1 MLDLLQQSVNGF
13 ATGCIYGLVAL
24 GFVLIYKASEIVN
37 FAQGDILMLGA
48 FIGWTAVDVWGI
60 GYWPG
65 LLVAILATAAI
76 GFFIDRQIMRP
87 IIGQPQF
94 AGIMLTIGLAFTI
107 RGGAIMI
114 WGPEERS
121 FQTPF
126 SNKTT
131 NFGGLVVDDGSLSI
145 IVGTLVLCAILFVFF
160 RRTRLGVAMQAASQ
174 NQLAA
179 YLMAIPV
186 KTVNSL
192 VWGLSAGVAAA
203 AGMLVAPTL
212 LVDTNLW
219 IVVLKGFAAAVLG
232 GFGSIPGAV
241 VGGMIIGVSEQL
253 VGVYLDPES
262 KGITAY
268 VILLA
273 VLLVW
278 PQGLFGGKEKT
289 RV

>member
-1 MLDLLQQSVNGF
+1 LLDLLQQSVNGF

>member
-48 FIGWTAVDVWGI
+48 FIGWTAVDAWGL

-65 LLVAILATAAI
+65 LAIAILATALA
-76 GFFIDRQIMRP
+76 GFLLDRQVMRP

-107 RGGAIMI
+107 RGGVIMI

-126 SNKTT
+126 SNQTT
-131 NFGGLVVDDGSLSI
+131 DFAGLVIDNVSLSI
-145 IVGTLVLCAILFVFF
+145 IAGTLIMCIVLFLFF
-160 RRTRLGVAMQAASQ
+160 RHTRLGVAMQAASQ

-179 YLMAIPV
+179 YLMSIPV

-203 AGMLVAPTL
+203 AGMLIAPTL

-219 IVVLKGFAAAVLG
+219 IVVLKGFGAAVLG

-253 VGVYLDPES
+253 VGVYIDPDS

-268 VILLA
+268 VILLT

-278 PQGLFGGKEKT
+278 PQGLFGGNERK

>member
-1 MLDLLQQSVNGF
+1 MLDLLQQSLNGF

-37 FAQGDILMLGA
+37 FAQGDMLMLGA
-48 FIGWTAVDVWGI
+48 FVGWTAIEVWGF

-65 LLVAILATAAI
+65 LLLTILACAAI
-76 GFFIDRQIMRP
+76 GFLLDRQVMRP

-107 RGGAIMI
+107 RGGVIMI

-121 FQTPF
+121 FHTPF

-131 NFGGLVVDDGSLSI
+131 AFGSLAVDDVSLSI
-145 IVGTLVLCAILFVFF
+145 MAGTLVLCAVLFVFF
-160 RRTRLGVAMQAASQ
+160 KRSRLGVAMQAASQ

-203 AGMLVAPTL
+203 AGMLLAPSL

-219 IVVLKGFAAAVLG
+219 IVVLKGFGAAILG

-262 KGITAY
+262 KGIAAY

-273 VLLVW
+273 VLLIW
-278 PQGLFGGKEKT
+278 PQGLFGGAERK

>member
-1 MLDLLQQSVNGF
+1 MDLVQQSVNGF

-24 GFVLIYKASEIVN
+24 GFVMIYKASEIVN

-48 FIGWTAVDVWGI
+48 FIGWTAIDVWGF

-65 LLVAILATAAI
+65 LLFTVLATACI
-76 GFFIDRQIMRP
+76 GMMIDRQVMRP

-94 AGIMLTIGLAFTI
+94 SGVMLTIGLAFTI
-107 RGGAIMI
+107 RGAVIMV

-131 NFGGLVVDDGSLSI
+131 NVAGLVVDNVSLSI
-145 IVGTLVLCAILFVFF
+145 IAGTLILCAILFFFF

-179 YLMAIPV
+179 YLMSIPV
-186 KTVNSL
+186 KSVNSL

-203 AGMLVAPTL
+203 AGMLVAPSL

-219 IVVLKGFAAAVLG
+219 IVVLKGFGAAVLG

-241 VGGMIIGVSEQL
+241 IGGMIIGLSEQL
-253 VGVYLDPES
+253 VGVYIDAES

-273 VLLVW
+273 VLLIW
-278 PQGLFGGKEKT
+278 PQGLFGGKEKK

>member
-1 MLDLLQQSVNGF
+1 MDLVQQSVNGF

-24 GFVLIYKASEIVN
+24 GFVMIYKASEIVN

-48 FIGWTAVDVWGI
+48 FIGWTAVDVWGF

-65 LLVAILATAAI
+65 LLFTIVATACI
-76 GFFIDRQIMRP
+76 GMMIDRQVMRP

-94 AGIMLTIGLAFTI
+94 SGVMLTIGLAFTI
-107 RGGAIMI
+107 RGAVIMI

-126 SNKTT
+126 SNQTT
-131 NFGGLVVDDGSLSI
+131 NIGGLVVDNVSLSI
-145 IVGTLVLCAILFVFF
+145 IAGTLILCGVLFFFF

-179 YLMAIPV
+179 YLMSIPV
-186 KTVNSL
+186 KSVNSL

-219 IVVLKGFAAAVLG
+219 IVVLKGFGAAVLG

-241 VGGMIIGVSEQL
+241 IGGMIIGLSEQL
-253 VGVYLDPES
+253 VGVYIDAES

-278 PQGLFGGKEKT
+278 PQGLFGGKEKK

>member
-1 MLDLLQQSVNGF
+1 MDLVQQSVNGF

-24 GFVLIYKASEIVN
+24 GFVMIYKASEIVN

-48 FIGWTAVDVWGI
+48 FIGWTAVDVWGF

-65 LLVAILATAAI
+65 LLFTIVATACI
-76 GFFIDRQIMRP
+76 GMMIDRQVMRP

-94 AGIMLTIGLAFTI
+94 SGVMLTIGLAFTI
-107 RGGAIMI
+107 RGAVIMI

-126 SNKTT
+126 SNQTT
-131 NFGGLVVDDGSLSI
+131 NIGGLVVDNVSLSI
-145 IVGTLVLCAILFVFF
+145 IAGTLILCGVLFFFF

-179 YLMAIPV
+179 YLMSIPV
-186 KTVNSL
+186 KSVNSL

-219 IVVLKGFAAAVLG
+219 IVVLKGFGAAVLG

-241 VGGMIIGVSEQL
+241 VGGMIIGLSEQL
-253 VGVYLDPES
+253 VGVYIDAES

-278 PQGLFGGKEKT
+278 PQGLFGGKEKK

>member
-1 MLDLLQQSVNGF
+1 MDLVQQSVNGF

-24 GFVLIYKASEIVN
+24 GFVMIYKASEIVN

-48 FIGWTAVDVWGI
+48 FIGWTAIDVWGF

-65 LLVAILATAAI
+65 LLFTVLATACI
-76 GFFIDRQIMRP
+76 GMMIDRQVMRP

-94 AGIMLTIGLAFTI
+94 SGVMLTIGLAFTI
-107 RGGAIMI
+107 RGAVIMI

-131 NFGGLVVDDGSLSI
+131 NIGGLVVDNVSLSI
-145 IVGTLVLCAILFVFF
+145 IAGTLVLCAILFLFF

-179 YLMAIPV
+179 YLMSIPV
-186 KTVNSL
+186 KSVNSL

-203 AGMLVAPTL
+203 AGMLVAPSL

-219 IVVLKGFAAAVLG
+219 IVVLKGFGAAVLG

-241 VGGMIIGVSEQL
+241 IGGMIIGLSEQL
-253 VGVYLDPES
+253 VGVYIDAES

-278 PQGLFGGKEKT
+278 PQGLFGGKEKK

>member
-48 FIGWTAVDVWGI
+48 FIGWTAVDAWGL

-65 LLVAILATAAI
+65 LVFAILATAVI
-76 GFFIDRQIMRP
+76 GFMLDRQVMRP

-107 RGGAIMI
+107 RGGVIMV

-126 SNKTT
+126 SNRTT
-131 NFGGLVVDDGSLSI
+131 DFAGLVIDNVSLSI
-145 IVGTLVLCAILFVFF
+145 IAGTLIMCVALFLFF

-219 IVVLKGFAAAVLG
+219 IVVLKGFGAAVLG

-253 VGVYLDPES
+253 VGVYIDPES

-278 PQGLFGGKEKT
+278 PQGLFGGKEKK

>member
-1 MLDLLQQSVNGF
+1 MLDFLQQSLNGF

-37 FAQGDILMLGA
+37 FAQGDMLMLGA
-48 FIGWTAVDVWGI
+48 FVGWTALDVLGF

-65 LLVAILATAAI
+65 LLFTILACAAI
-76 GFFIDRQIMRP
+76 GFLLDRQVMRP

-107 RGGAIMI
+107 RGGVIMI

-121 FQTPF
+121 FHTPF

-131 NFGGLVVDDGSLSI
+131 AFGSLAVDDVSLSI
-145 IVGTLVLCAILFVFF
+145 VAGTLVLCAVLFVFF
-160 RRTRLGVAMQAASQ
+160 RRSRLGVAMQAASQ

-203 AGMLVAPTL
+203 AGMLLAPSL

-219 IVVLKGFAAAVLG
+219 IVVLKGFGAAILG

-262 KGITAY
+262 KGIAAY

-273 VLLVW
+273 ILLVW
-278 PQGLFGGKEKT
+278 PQGLFGGAERK

>member
-1 MLDLLQQSVNGF
+1 MLDLLQQSLNGF

-37 FAQGDILMLGA
+37 FAQGDMLMLGA
-48 FIGWTAVDVWGI
+48 FVGWTAIDVRGF

-65 LLVAILATAAI
+65 LLLTILACAAI
-76 GFFIDRQIMRP
+76 GFLLDRQVMRP

-107 RGGAIMI
+107 RGGVIMI

-121 FQTPF
+121 FHTPF

-131 NFGGLVVDDGSLSI
+131 AFGSLAVDDVSLSI
-145 IVGTLVLCAILFVFF
+145 MAGTLVLCAVLFVFF
-160 RRTRLGVAMQAASQ
+160 KRSRLGVAMQAASQ

-203 AGMLVAPTL
+203 AGMLLAPSL

-219 IVVLKGFAAAVLG
+219 IVVLKGFGAAILG

-273 VLLVW
+273 VLLIW
-278 PQGLFGGKEKT
+278 PQGLFGGAERK

>member
-1 MLDLLQQSVNGF
+1 MDLVQQSVNGF

-24 GFVLIYKASEIVN
+24 GFVMIYKASEIVN

-48 FIGWTAVDVWGI
+48 FIGWTAIDVWGF

-65 LLVAILATAAI
+65 LLFTVLATACI
-76 GFFIDRQIMRP
+76 GMMIDRQVMRP

-94 AGIMLTIGLAFTI
+94 SGVMLTIGLAFTI
-107 RGGAIMI
+107 RGAVIMI

-121 FQTPF
+121 FQTPL

-131 NFGGLVVDDGSLSI
+131 NIGGLVVDNVSLSI
-145 IVGTLVLCAILFVFF
+145 IAGTLILCTILFFFF

-179 YLMAIPV
+179 YLMSIPV
-186 KTVNSL
+186 KSVNSL

-203 AGMLVAPTL
+203 AGMLVAPSL

-219 IVVLKGFAAAVLG
+219 IVVLKGFGAAVLG

-241 VGGMIIGVSEQL
+241 IGGMIIGLSEQL
-253 VGVYLDPES
+253 VGVYIDAES

-273 VLLVW
+273 VLLIW
-278 PQGLFGGKEKT
+278 PQGLFGGKEKK

>member
-1 MLDLLQQSVNGF
+1 MLDLLQQAVNGL
-13 ATGCIYGLVAL
+13 AVGCIYGLVAL
-24 GFVLIYKASEIVN
+24 GFVLIYKASETVN
-37 FAQGDILMLGA
+37 FAQGDLLMLGA
-48 FIGWTAVDVWGI
+48 FIGWTFIAAAGLD
-60 GYWPG
+60 YWLG
-65 LLVAILATAAI
+65 FALTVLATGAI
-76 GFFIDRQIMRP
+76 GFLLDRQIMRP

-107 RGGAIMI
+107 RGLVIMI

-121 FQTPF
+121 FATPF
-126 SNKTT
+126 TQKTT
-131 NFGGLVVDDGSLSI
+131 ELGGIILSDVSLSI
-145 IVGTLVLCAILFVFF
+145 IAGTILLTVLLYLFF
-160 RRTRLGVAMQAASQ
+160 RHTRLGVAMQAASQ

-186 KTVNSL
+186 KTVNSI
-192 VWGLSAGVAAA
+192 VWGISAGTAAVA
-203 AGMLVAPTL
+203 GLLIAPVL

-241 VGGMIIGVSEQL
+241 IGGMLIGVAEQL
-253 VGVYLDPES
+253 VGVYIDPAS

-268 VILLA
+268 VVLLA
-273 VLLVW
+273 VLLVA
-278 PQGLFGGKEKT
+278 PRGLFGGLAGK

>member
-1 MLDLLQQSVNGF
+1 MLDLLQQSLNGF

-37 FAQGDILMLGA
+37 FAQGDMLMLGA
-48 FIGWTAVDVWGI
+48 FVGWTAIDVWGF

-65 LLVAILATAAI
+65 LLLTILACAAI
-76 GFFIDRQIMRP
+76 GFLLDRQVMRP

-107 RGGAIMI
+107 RGGVIMI

-121 FQTPF
+121 FHTPF

-131 NFGGLVVDDGSLSI
+131 AFGSLAVDDVSLSI
-145 IVGTLVLCAILFVFF
+145 MAGTLVLCAVLFVFF
-160 RRTRLGVAMQAASQ
+160 KRSRLGVAMQAASQ

-203 AGMLVAPTL
+203 AGMLLAPSL

-219 IVVLKGFAAAVLG
+219 IVVLKGFGAAILG

-262 KGITAY
+262 KGIAAY

-273 VLLVW
+273 VLLIW
-278 PQGLFGGKEKT
+278 PQGLFGGAERK

>member
-1 MLDLLQQSVNGF
+1 MLDLLQQSLNGF

-37 FAQGDILMLGA
+37 FAQGDMLMLGA
-48 FIGWTAVDVWGI
+48 FVGWTAIDVWGF

-65 LLVAILATAAI
+65 LLLTILACAAI
-76 GFFIDRQIMRP
+76 GFLLDRQVMRP

-107 RGGAIMI
+107 RGGVIMI

-121 FQTPF
+121 FHTPF

-131 NFGGLVVDDGSLSI
+131 AFGSLAVDDVSLSI
-145 IVGTLVLCAILFVFF
+145 MAGTLVLCAVLFVFF
-160 RRTRLGVAMQAASQ
+160 KRSRLGVAMQAASQ

-203 AGMLVAPTL
+203 AGMLLAPSL

-219 IVVLKGFAAAVLG
+219 IVVLKGFGAAILG

-273 VLLVW
+273 VLLIW
-278 PQGLFGGKEKT
+278 PQGLFGGAERK

>member
-1 MLDLLQQSVNGF
+1 MQIRIKRVYEPQAKSDGRRILIDRLWPRGLSKDAAGLDYWLGILLTVV
-13 ATGCIYGLVAL
+13 I
-24 GFVLIYKASEIVN
+24 
-37 FAQGDILMLGA
+37 
-48 FIGWTAVDVWGI
+48 TAG
-60 GYWPG
+60 
-65 LLVAILATAAI
+65 I
-76 GFFIDRQIMRP
+76 GFFLDRQIMRP

-107 RGGAIMI
+107 RGLVIMV

-121 FQTPF
+121 FATPF
-126 SNKTT
+126 TQKTT
-131 NFGGLVVDDGSLSI
+131 DIGGIIVSDVSLSI
-145 IVGTLVLCAILFVFF
+145 IVGTILLTVVLYLFF
-160 RRTRLGVAMQAASQ
+160 RHTRLGVAMQAASQ

-186 KTVNSL
+186 KTVNSI
-192 VWGLSAGVAAA
+192 VWGISAGVAAI
-203 AGMLVAPTL
+203 AGLLIAPVL

-241 VGGMIIGVSEQL
+241 IGGMLIGVAEQL
-253 VGVYLDPES
+253 VGVYVDPSS

-268 VILLA
+268 IVLLA
-273 VLLVW
+273 VLLIA
-278 PQGLFGGKEKT
+278 PRGLFGGLAGK